1 MEKKVYRSKRL
12 MLSTLTS
19 GILLTYISIDNMLEG
34 PLRAILRNYIS
45 LKEFGSNIREE
56 GLYYLILGIGCFQII
71 IALQSFIQ
79 PVIEINNGRI
89 AIRTKEKTLSVV
101 RDIYEIK
108 KIQEEEDSLLFIFE
122 DSTYEVFIKH
132 IKKEDIEAVLDYIT
146 NSKEL
151 N

>member
-34 PLRAILRNYIS
+34 PLRALLRNYIS

-79 PVIEINNGRI
+79 PVIEINNGQI
-89 AIRTKEKTLSVV
+89 VTLIGPNGSGKTTTAKM
-101 RDIYEIK
+101 I
-108 KIQEEEDSLLFIFE
+108 
-122 DSTYEVFIKH
+122 
-132 IKKEDIEAVLDYIT
+132 
-146 NSKEL
+146 L
-151 N
+151 NILKMNLI